1 MRRLCSRVHK
11 LRKQTASFDVVVDIT
26 IRFPFAHLLVKARN
40 IQATMSTTMQIRR
53 PHGSNCIHPGR
64 NQTAISYI
72 KIGAEHLSCN
82 DFTCAS
88 SSFDTALSIL
98 ELPLRCSLAMES
110 LEKECNI
117 LYLHTSSDR
126 PIEPTT
132 YPPDIYEEDECDV
145 GPRMMREPILPDF
158 VSEENG
164 PILEA
169 IIFFNKGLLYHKMG
183 NFLIA
188 RKMFETSA
196 FAVQTMLGFTPAS
209 TTFLRLAMCAH
220 NNLGVLSYIECKEG
234 VAAASFE
241 AAAQFGKHLV
251 STLDMYKLDYATAIS
266 NWCRV
271 NWMRGDI
278 GLNLYFPLEE
288 ILRIRSESLTWDHI
302 DVAAAHYNVAVAE
315 YSRQNN
321 QKAIIHIKQYLA
333 ITTQRAEFGLNDLN
347 SVPASIYQLLIEN
360 EEKIDCP
367 SQELVRGLRALQ
379 EKRQEFGP
387 NSLEVACILNYVG
400 TLLFHL
406 QDFERAII
414 FFHEELRLEDAPE
427 RVRNDSRTVNP
438 DAQYETTS
446 ITVTCNNIGR
456 ILQELGKYKEALSY
470 YYRALQPVYGDVAT
484 HLRNPSKEFS
494 ELISLPVRFPS
505 SCNLYSTVWYNLGLI
520 HDKLECYNEAIN
532 AFKVALQLRKA
543 LLGNNHSDVA
553 CLLYNIGVLQM
564 EQQRLDDATVS
575 FREALS
581 IRRVTSPGR
590 LNDRHVVKTLVKL
603 AALHR
608 DAGNV
613 HGAMDVAKEIFA
625 IQIVTSEYD
634 EISRMKEV
642 GATLRFSGE
651 LHHSIGDLH
660 TAITLSIDS
669 VSKLRIAADLSAK
682 QQSQSLDPF
691 DESLLIKDRIANI
704 EQFVLTLL
712 LLGSLYY
719 EIGDPLNATTVL
731 NEAAII
737 VQGTVTSSTL
747 CPAIPIPSTLFALQ
761 EVTTMLGTFQ
771 CAPMA

>member
-1 MRRLCSRVHK
+1 
-11 LRKQTASFDVVVDIT
+11 
-26 IRFPFAHLLVKARN
+26 
-40 IQATMSTTMQIRR
+40 MSTTMQIRQ
-53 PHGSNCIHPGR
+53 PHASNCIHQCR

-72 KIGAEHLSCN
+72 NAGIEHLCCN

-98 ELPLRCSLAMES
+98 EFPLRCSLAMES
-110 LEKECNI
+110 LEKECKL
-117 LYLHTSSDR
+117 LYLQTLSSEQ

-145 GPRMMREPILPDF
+145 GPRMMREPILPDS
-158 VSEENG
+158 VSEDNR

-183 NFLIA
+183 NLLLA

-196 FAVQTMLGFTPAS
+196 FAVQSVLGFTLAS

-241 AAAQFGKHLV
+241 AAAQFGKHLM
-251 STLDMYKLDYATAIS
+251 STADTFKLDYATAIS

-333 ITTQRAEFGLNDLN
+333 ITKQRAELGLSDLN
-347 SVPASIYQLLIEN
+347 FVPAFIYQLLIEN
-360 EEKIDCP
+360 EEKIDSP

-400 TLLFHL
+400 TLLFHQ

-414 FFHEELRLEDAPE
+414 FFYEELRLEDTPE
-427 RVRNDSRTVNP
+427 RVRNDSRNVNS

-484 HLRNPSKEFS
+484 HLQSPRKECS
-494 ELISLPVRFPS
+494 ELISARFAS
-505 SCNLYSTVWYNLGLI
+505 SGNLYSTVWYNLGLI

-543 LLGNNHSDVA
+543 LLGTNHSDVA

-613 HGAMDVAKEIFA
+613 HGAMEVANEIFA

-660 TAITLSIDS
+660 TAIKLSIDS
-669 VSKLRIAADLSAK
+669 VSKLRIAADLTAK
-682 QQSQSLDPF
+682 QLSQNLDAF
-691 DESLLIKDRIANI
+691 NESLLIKDRIANI

-731 NEAAII
+731 HEAAII